1 MTVDCNS
8 RMVNADPE
16 EGCAMAVAEAA
27 RNIICSGGVPLAI
40 TNCLNFGN
48 PYNPEVYWQFVGS
61 IKGMSKACKKF
72 KTPVTGGNVSF
83 YNQSVDEK
91 NKEIPVFPTP
101 VIGMLGII
109 EDKKHITSLSFQGKS
124 DLIYLIGKSENNISS
139 SEGKKVRILFR
150 SSLEKTVKDI
160 LGGIRSSC
168 TYVGAPTLKQ
178 LSKCTTFVRVNNQ
191 YNDVFGKV

>member
-1 MTVDCNS
+1 MKILLLKRWIFEQYDSMVGTVNMNTNFPSDSGLVNLKGTNKALAMTVDCNS
-8 RMVNADPE
+8 RMVNADPRRLDVQWQLLK
-16 EGCAMAVAEAA
+16 AT

-91 NKEIPVFPTP
+91 NKEIPVF
-101 VIGMLGII
+101 L
-109 EDKKHITSLSFQGKS
+109 L
-124 DLIYLIGKSENNISS
+124 L
-139 SEGKKVRILFR
+139 
-150 SSLEKTVKDI
+150 
-160 LGGIRSSC
+160 
-168 TYVGAPTLKQ
+168 
-178 LSKCTTFVRVNNQ
+178 
-191 YNDVFGKV
+191 